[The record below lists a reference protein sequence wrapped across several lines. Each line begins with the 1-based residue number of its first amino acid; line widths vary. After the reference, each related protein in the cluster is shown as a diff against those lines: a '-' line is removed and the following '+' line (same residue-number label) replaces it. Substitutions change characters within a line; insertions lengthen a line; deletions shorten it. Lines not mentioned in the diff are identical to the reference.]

1 MKYDEIHRLINMNG
15 WKVIRQ
21 SGSHVI
27 YRKGFKTYPVPYH
40 QGKELGKGLERKI
53 KKEMQLV

>member
-27 YRKGFKTYPVPYH
+27 YRKGSKTYPVPYH
-40 QGKELGKGLERKI
+40 QGKELGKGLKRKI